1 MVELFKGLD
10 PMIQHTKILHEN
22 IYHLLAVGGVL
33 VEDSKLRKLMPGG
46 DIADYMRRTPGGKI
60 LAVAECMNLRDRALK
75 PFVVWPA
82 TTAVISRTSARPTF
96 DHCITS
102 SRTGEFDTHAFSDWL
117 ERVFDHQTRDQA
129 AGRPRFLIVDRRADY
144 CSESITNFCQSRKI
158 VICETKGSLAK
169 RLPSNTIPNI
179 KAHASVIVAL
189 REAYNEKESLGMDFW
204 ERYGTARGE
213 AFGGHEGGTVNSGM
227 TQMQINL
234 SVNAQS
240 ADATMNGEILMPAGA
255 STIIDRSLESVPE
268 RHMIPPARFELLIAR
283 VKNDMA
289 CIDMDEAV
297 RERLNDLLGASKA
310 FASVVHSGELHE
322 GS

>member
-1 MVELFKGLD
+1 M
-10 PMIQHTKILHEN
+10 
-22 IYHLLAVGGVL
+22 
-33 VEDSKLRKLMPGG
+33 
-46 DIADYMRRTPGGKI
+46 
-60 LAVAECMNLRDRALK
+60 
-75 PFVVWPA
+75 
-82 TTAVISRTSARPTF
+82 
-96 DHCITS
+96 
-102 SRTGEFDTHAFSDWL
+102 
-117 ERVFDHQTRDQA
+117 
-129 AGRPRFLIVDRRADY
+129 
-144 CSESITNFCQSRKI
+144 
-158 VICETKGSLAK
+158 
-169 RLPSNTIPNI
+169 
-179 KAHASVIVAL
+179 
-189 REAYNEKESLGMDFW
+189 
-204 ERYGTARGE
+204 
-213 AFGGHEGGTVNSGM
+213 NSGM